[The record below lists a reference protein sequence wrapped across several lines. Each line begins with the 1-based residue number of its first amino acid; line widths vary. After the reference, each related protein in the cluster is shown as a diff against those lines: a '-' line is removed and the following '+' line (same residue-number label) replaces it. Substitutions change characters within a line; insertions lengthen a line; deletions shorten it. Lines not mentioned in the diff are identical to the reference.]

1 VPTAAAKHQEPNDP
15 KILWR
20 DAELQTAD
28 AVGRLMEFWGFRR
41 HMGRLWTILY
51 LSPEPMST
59 AQLSDTLQLSSS
71 AVSLSLG
78 ELVRWGAVRKTWRP
92 GERKDFYEA
101 ESSVWKLLRRV
112 YERREL
118 NLIREATDAFHEAQA
133 RLDGIRGE
141 LGAKERRRVD
151 YMRKRLSRLSALSKA
166 GERLVSL
173 LVAGRMINPT
183 DLQSA
188 EAEEESL

>member
-1 VPTAAAKHQEPNDP
+1 
-15 KILWR
+15 
-20 DAELQTAD
+20 
-28 AVGRLMEFWGFRR
+28 MEFWGFRR

-51 LSPEPMST
+51 LSPEPMTT
-59 AQLSDTLQLSSS
+59 AELSEALQLSSS

-101 ESSVWKLLRRV
+101 ENSVWKLLRRV

-118 NLIREATDAFHEAQA
+118 NLIREATDAFREAEERLEQA
-133 RLDGIRGE
+133 RAE
-141 LGAKERRRVD
+141 LGPESRRRID

-166 GERLVSL
+166 GERLVRL
-173 LVAGRMINPT
+173 LVAGRMINPIE
-183 DLQSA
+183 LQSA
-188 EAEEESL
+188 EEED

>member
-1 VPTAAAKHQEPNDP
+1 VSTAAAKRQDPNDSQP
-15 KILWR
+15 LWR
-20 DAELQTAD
+20 EAELEAAD
-28 AVGRLMEFWGFRR
+28 AIGRLMEFWGFRR

-51 LSPEPMST
+51 LSPEPMTT
-59 AQLSDTLQLSSS
+59 AELSEALQLSSS

-101 ESSVWKLLRRV
+101 ENSVWKLLRRV

-118 NLIREATDAFHEAQA
+118 NLIREATDAFREAEEHLEQA
-133 RLDGIRGE
+133 RAE
-141 LGAKERRRVD
+141 LGPEGRRRID

-166 GERLVSL
+166 GERLVRL
-173 LVAGRMINPT
+173 LVAGRVINPIE
-183 DLQSA
+183 LQSA
-188 EAEEESL
+188 EEED

>member
-1 VPTAAAKHQEPNDP
+1 VSTAAAKQQNANDSQP
-15 KILWR
+15 LWR
-20 DAELQTAD
+20 DSELQAAD
-28 AVGRLMEFWGFRR
+28 AIGRLMEFWGFRR

-51 LSPEPMST
+51 LSPEPMTT
-59 AQLSDTLQLSSS
+59 AELSETLQLSSS

-101 ESSVWKLLRRV
+101 ENSVWKLLRRV

-118 NLIREATDAFHEAQA
+118 NLIKEATDAFADAQA
-133 RLDGIRGE
+133 RLEAARPS
-141 LGAKERRRVD
+141 LGAGERRRVD

-166 GERLVSL
+166 GERLVRL
-173 LVAGRMINPT
+173 LVAGRMINPIE
-183 DLQSA
+183 LQSA
-188 EAEEESL
+188 EDQD

>member
-1 VPTAAAKHQEPNDP
+1 MSTAAAKQQEPNDSQP
-15 KILWR
+15 LWR
-20 DAELQTAD
+20 EAELQAAD
-28 AVGRLMEFWGFRR
+28 AIGRLMEFWGFRR

-51 LSPEPMST
+51 LSPEPMT
-59 AQLSDTLQLSSS
+59 TTELSDTLRLSSS

-101 ESSVWKLLRRV
+101 ENSVWKLLRRV

-118 NLIREATDAFHEAQA
+118 ILIKEALDAFADAQA
-133 RLDGIRGE
+133 RLDAARPS
-141 LGAKERRRVD
+141 LGPEERRRVD

-166 GERLVSL
+166 GERLVRI
-173 LVAGRMINPT
+173 LVAGGVINPT

-188 EAEEESL
+188 EEED

>member
-1 VPTAAAKHQEPNDP
+1 MPTAAAKQQNFNDSQP
-15 KILWR
+15 LWR
-20 DAELQTAD
+20 EAELSSAD
-28 AVGRLMEFWGFRR
+28 AMGRLMEFWGFRR

-51 LSPEPMST
+51 LSPDPMT
-59 AQLSDTLQLSSS
+59 TTELAEILQLSSS

-78 ELVRWGAVRKTWRP
+78 ELVHWGAVRKTWRP
-92 GERKDFYEA
+92 GERKDFYQA

-118 NLIREATDAFHEAQA
+118 NLIREAIDAFGEAQRQLA
-133 RLDGIRGE
+133 ETRSL
-141 LGAKERRRVD
+141 LGQEERRRVD

-166 GERLVSL
+166 GERLVRL
-173 LVAGRMINPT
+173 LVAGRMINPA

-188 EAEEESL
+188 EEEE

>member
-1 VPTAAAKHQEPNDP
+1 VPTAAAKQQNFNDSQP
-15 KILWR
+15 LWR
-20 DAELQTAD
+20 EAELSSAD
-28 AVGRLMEFWGFRR
+28 AMGRLMEFWGFRR

-51 LSPEPMST
+51 LSPDPMT
-59 AQLSDTLQLSSS
+59 TTELAEILQLSSS

-78 ELVRWGAVRKTWRP
+78 ELVHWGAVRKTWRP
-92 GERKDFYEA
+92 GERKDFYQA

-118 NLIREATDAFHEAQA
+118 NLIREAIDAFGEAQRQLA
-133 RLDGIRGE
+133 ETRSL
-141 LGAKERRRVD
+141 LGQEERRRVD

-166 GERLVSL
+166 GERLVRL
-173 LVAGRMINPT
+173 LVAGRMINPA

-188 EAEEESL
+188 EEEE

>member
-1 VPTAAAKHQEPNDP
+1 VSTAAAKQQNPNDSQP
-15 KILWR
+15 LWR
-20 DAELQTAD
+20 ESELQAAD

-51 LSPEPMST
+51 LSPEPMTT
-59 AQLSDTLQLSSS
+59 AELSETLQLSSS

-101 ESSVWKLLRRV
+101 ENSVWKLLRRV

-118 NLIREATDAFHEAQA
+118 NLIKEATDAFADAQA
-133 RLDGIRGE
+133 RLEAARLS
-141 LGAKERRRVD
+141 LGAGERRRVD

-166 GERLVSL
+166 GERLVRL
-173 LVAGRMINPT
+173 LVAGRMINPIE
-183 DLQSA
+183 LQSA
-188 EAEEESL
+188 EDQD

>member
-1 VPTAAAKHQEPNDP
+1 MPTAAAKQQEPNDSKP
-15 KILWR
+15 LWR
-20 DAELQTAD
+20 EAELRAAD
-28 AVGRLMEFWGFRR
+28 AMGRLMEFWGFRR

-51 LSPEPMST
+51 LSPEPMTT
-59 AQLSDTLQLSSS
+59 AELSETLQLSSS

-78 ELVRWGAVRKTWRP
+78 ELVRWGAVRKTWLP
-92 GERKDFYEA
+92 GERKDFYQA

-118 NLIREATDAFHEAQA
+118 NLIREATDALGDAGRFLDEA
-133 RLDGIRGE
+133 RGQ
-141 LGAKERRRVD
+141 LGRADRQRVD

-166 GERLVSL
+166 GERLVRL
-173 LVAGRMINPT
+173 LVAGRMLNPA

-188 EAEEESL
+188 EEEN